1 MVSDFLPTA
10 TKYLQRCK
18 NVENF
23 NRTLKKKKKSVLLVQ
38 SKWYASVRKNKVAT
52 AVFY

>member
-1 MVSDFLPTA
+1 MLKTSTEL
-10 TKYLQRCK
+10 
-18 NVENF
+18 
-23 NRTLKKKKKSVLLVQ
+23 LKKKKKSVLLVQ